1 MLSHVISC
9 YIMVAWKHG
18 MIPSHP
24 ILWLHFM
31 SCSPYT
37 PEHCREKTASQ
48 SATFVLSVIQ
58 IPSEVFEPQKTPQ
71 NTVSE
76 GVWSL
81 IGISI
86 GYAFFYGK
94 IRHTSQRFNWTTGPR
109 CSHGAAC
116 RGPRLRD
123 WKSRSGANKL
133 EPKTSPTSS
142 KFVPRMQSLKVFW
155 MFPLHLAP
163 ELPNSV

>member
-1 MLSHVISC
+1 MLYNVIS
-9 YIMVAWKHG
+9 
-18 MIPSHP
+18 
-24 ILWLHFM
+24 WLHENMAWSLAIQFCGFI

-37 PEHCREKTASQ
+37 PEHCRKKNLSQ

-58 IPSEVFEPQKTPQ
+58 IPSEVFEPQKPPQ
-71 NTVSE
+71 NTVWE
-76 GVWSL
+76 GVWSP

-94 IRHTSQRFNWTTGPR
+94 IRHTSQRFNWTTRPR

-116 RGPRLRD
+116 RGLRLRD